1 MLEIIKEI
9 ILDAQKEKPFCG
21 IRRHLVISSVPD
33 KATIIIGVRRC
44 GKTTFLNQVVSDIQ
58 SAGIQPEN
66 FLLINLFDDR
76 LAQLQTGGLDLVS
89 EAFYQLYPEKK
100 GKEKVFF
107 FLDEI
112 QAIPRWEQFVD
123 RILRTEN
130 CEVFLSGSSARMLS
144 KEIATQMRGRALSWE
159 LFPFSFSEFL
169 DAGKI
174 TSRGSLDTRKRLLI
188 QRAFLAYFEQG
199 GFPEV
204 LGIDPGLRIK
214 IHQEYFHSI
223 LFRDLIERYDIAHPR
238 AVMDLAR
245 HLTGNIA
252 SLYSINKLTG
262 LLKSLGHKVPKES
275 VSDYLEW
282 FEDAFLLYTV
292 RLFDASYAKSHA
304 NPKKIYCVDHAL
316 VTSVSSR
323 ILVNSGHLL
332 ENIVFMALRRKIAE
346 IFYYKTA
353 GGREIDFIV
362 QQADGTRMLIQVCES
377 LKNPV
382 TRKREIHALQE
393 AMTELALSYA
403 ILVTRDEQEEITLSP
418 GIVQVKPVWKFLLQE
433 KFDTLSATI

>member
-1 MLEIIKEI
+1 MLQIIKEL
-9 ILDAQKEKPFCG
+9 ILDAQKGKAFDG
-21 IRRHLVISSVPD
+21 TKRHLTISSLPH

-44 GKTTFLNQVVSDIQ
+44 GKTTFLNQVLSDLQ
-58 SAGIQPEN
+58 SEGIPKEN

-76 LAQLQTGGLDLVS
+76 LAQLQTGGLDPVT
-89 EAFYQLYPEKK
+89 EAYYQLYPEKK

-112 QAIPRWEQFVD
+112 HAIPGWEHFVD

-130 CEVFLSGSSARMLS
+130 CAVYLSGSSARMLS
-144 KEIATQMRGRALSWE
+144 KEIATQMRGRGLSWE
-159 LFPFSFSEFL
+159 LFPFSFGEFL

-174 TSRGSLDTRKRLLI
+174 TSHGLFDTKQRLHV
-188 QRAFLAYFEQG
+188 QKAFTAYWEQG

-204 LGIDPGLRIK
+204 YGIEPGLRVK

-238 AVMDLAR
+238 AVLDLAR

-252 SLYSINKLTG
+252 SMYTINKLTG
-262 LLKSLGHKVPKES
+262 FLKSLGHKAPKES

-282 FEDAFLLYTV
+282 FEDAFFLYTV
-292 RLFDASYAKSHA
+292 RMFDASYTRSNA
-304 NPKKIYCVDHAL
+304 NSKKIYCVDHAL

-332 ENIVFMALRRKIAE
+332 ENIVFMTLRRRFPDIW
-346 IFYYKTA
+346 YYKTA
-353 GGREIDFIV
+353 GGREVDFIF
-362 QQADGTRMLIQVCES
+362 QQEDRTWRLFQACES
-377 LKNPV
+377 LKNPA
-382 TRKREIHALQE
+382 TRQREITALQE
-393 AMTELALSYA
+393 AMTELRLSHA
-403 ILVTRDEQEEITLSP
+403 ILVTRDEQEEISVSS
-418 GIVQVKPVWKFLLQE
+418 GIIEVVPVWRFLLDNE
-433 KFDTLSATI
+433 TGG